1 MSTATISPVTARA
14 DAFVAARLPEARALA
29 ARLVPLVELPDTFVS
44 ELEAGLE
51 SLADATYLDEL
62 RRMTPGMS
70 EAFGVRTPLTRPI
83 HAAVRRACR
92 GRPDVALWVAERVER
107 EPYFE
112 VRAIACTLL
121 RISLEADPER
131 SWQLVRRMAR
141 AADSWVA
148 VDILAGVAALGI
160 LIEPFRWAE
169 LEQLTYSPSPW
180 ERRFVGST
188 IATLPFEVV
197 PEDRERLAPRPAL
210 DLLGQLIGDADQ
222 NVQKAL
228 AWALRSWARVDPTGV
243 GQFLDVEARRSADEA
258 DGNRAWVVR
267 DALPAV
273 APAEAARLRT
283 IVAGIRRVPGAPG
296 TSAASRAAAAF
307 ADLIAT
313 GTTNPIPRFEAA
325 GPAGAAAPTAAS
337 LETAG
342 PRAHEP
348 ERSLPE

>member
-29 ARLVPLVELPDTFVS
+29 ARLAPLVELPDTFVA
-44 ELEAGLE
+44 ELEAGLGN
-51 SLADATYLDEL
+51 LADAAYLDEL

-70 EAFGVRTPLTRPI
+70 AAFGVRTPLTRPI

-107 EPYFE
+107 EPYLE

-169 LEQLTYSPSPW
+169 LEQLIYSPSPW

-197 PEDRERLAPRPAL
+197 PEDRDRLSPRPAL

-228 AWALRSWARVDPTGV
+228 AWALRSWTRVDPTGV
-243 GQFLDVEARRSADEA
+243 ERFLDAEAGRSADEA

-267 DALPAV
+267 DALPAL
-273 APAEAARLRT
+273 APAEAVRLRR
-283 IVAGIRRVPGAPG
+283 IVAGIRRVPGASS
-296 TSAASRAAAAF
+296 TSTASRAAAGF

-325 GPAGAAAPTAAS
+325 GPAGAAARTAAS

-342 PRAHEP
+342 PRAHDP
-348 ERSLPE
+348 ERSRPE